1 MSLCKSVFYFTKL
14 YTEEIMSMQVKGT
27 LLQILKPESGVSK
40 AGKEWKKMDFVIET
54 NEQFPK
60 KVCFTL
66 FGDKVSLIEGI
77 AEDSEIEVFF
87 SLESRDFN
95 GKWYHNINAWK
106 IEMAGASNGAR
117 NFPPEFSPGDIPPE
131 MADDSGNDLPF

>member
-1 MSLCKSVFYFTKL
+1 
-14 YTEEIMSMQVKGT
+14 MSMQVKGT
-27 LLQILKPESGVSK
+27 LLQILKMETGVSK
-40 AGKEWKKMDFVIET
+40 AGKEWKKQDFVIET

-66 FGDKVSLIEGI
+66 FGDKISLIDGISEG
-77 AEDSEIEVFF
+77 SELEVYF

-106 IEMAGASNGAR
+106 IEKAEAVNSAKSY
-117 NFPPEFSPGDIPPE
+117 PPEFGLGDIPAE
-131 MADDSGNDLPF
+131 AADDSGNDLPF

>member
-1 MSLCKSVFYFTKL
+1 
-14 YTEEIMSMQVKGT
+14 MSMQVKGT
-27 LLQILKPESGVSK
+27 LLQILKMETGVSK
-40 AGKEWKKMDFVIET
+40 AGKEWKKQDFVIET

-66 FGDKVSLIEGI
+66 FGDKISLIDSISEG
-77 AEDSEIEVFF
+77 SELEVFF

-106 IEMAGASNGAR
+106 IEKAGAVNAAGSYPPAFPSGEIP
-117 NFPPEFSPGDIPPE
+117 PPEQS
-131 MADDSGNDLPF
+131 DDSGNDLPF

>member
-1 MSLCKSVFYFTKL
+1 
-14 YTEEIMSMQVKGT
+14 MSMQVKGT
-27 LLQILKPESGVSK
+27 LLQILKMESGVSK

-66 FGDKVSLIEGI
+66 FGDKISLIEGI
-77 AEDSEIEVFF
+77 IEGSEVEVYFT
-87 SLESRDFN
+87 LESRDFN

-106 IEMAGASNGAR
+106 IEQAGSANAPK
-117 NFPPEFSPGDIPPE
+117 NYPPAYTEGDIPPE
-131 MADDSGNDLPF
+131 AADDSGNDLPF